1 VVVPVV
7 PAVVDVVSDMAVLVV
22 PAVVDVVFVVV
33 PVVPAVVDF
42 DAGRSVLSCSS
53 WPPPTKSPDRPALT
67 TCSMQAASVFTVSV
81 VASCCLL
88 LAACCPLLHLAAS
101 AGLPLPVPVAAA
113 GAKQSERRRMIGH
126 RILDFTL
133 GGFATQAEN
142 HIGQN
147 ITFQQPTKHSLNVVD
162 SDNNSNNSNNTNNS
176 NNSNNNKDD
185 IETPS

>member
-1 VVVPVV
+1 MVVPVV

-42 DAGRSVLSCSS
+42 VSDMAVLVVPAVVDVVFVVVPVVCSSARRRRSV
-53 WPPPTKSPDRPALT
+53 PTEGPDRPALT

-101 AGLPLPVPVAAA
+101 AESAELPVPVAAA

-126 RILDFTL
+126 RILDFT
-133 GGFATQAEN
+133 
-142 HIGQN
+142 
-147 ITFQQPTKHSLNVVD
+147 
-162 SDNNSNNSNNTNNS
+162 
-176 NNSNNNKDD
+176 
-185 IETPS
+185 